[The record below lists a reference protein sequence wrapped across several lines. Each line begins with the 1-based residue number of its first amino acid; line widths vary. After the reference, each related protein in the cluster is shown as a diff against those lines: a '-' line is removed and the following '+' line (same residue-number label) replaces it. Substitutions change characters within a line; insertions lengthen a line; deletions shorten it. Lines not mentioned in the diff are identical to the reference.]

1 LSSQLETETE
11 PAVGKRASNR
21 ARRSADLGSA
31 GLEAFLNAGYAG
43 ASVERIAAAAGVA
56 RGTFYL
62 YHPNKEAL
70 FCALLDR
77 LSVPL
82 LAAIEHA
89 RDEVRRA
96 GSIAEAQSVYARLGA
111 EIAIVLSGRLPLV
124 RLMLA
129 EGRSAGPGGEAVR
142 ERLRRAEGLTREILE
157 EGTRRGL
164 HRPHD
169 SLTASL
175 AITGAVE
182 RLAWAVVSGEVQADP
197 VGAATELVEMFRRAL
212 SPT

>member
-1 LSSQLETETE
+1 MSSSLETE
-11 PAVGKRASNR
+11 AGSVIGKRESNR

-31 GLEAFLNAGYAG
+31 GLEAFLDGGYAG
-43 ASVERIAAAAGVA
+43 ASVEKIAAAAGVA

-62 YHPNKEAL
+62 YHSNKEAL
-70 FCALLDR
+70 FCDLLDR

-89 RDEVRRA
+89 RDSIRQS
-96 GSIAEAQSVYARLGA
+96 GSVEEAQSVYSRLGA
-111 EIAIVLSGRLPLV
+111 EIATVLSGRLPLV

-129 EGRSAGPGGEAVR
+129 EARSAGPGGEAVR
-142 ERLRRAEGLTREILE
+142 ERLRRAEGLAREILE

-169 SLTASL
+169 HRTASL

-182 RLAWAVVSGEVQADP
+182 RLAWAVVSGEIEADP
-197 VGAATELVEMFRRAL
+197 TAAAIELVEMFRRAL
-212 SPT
+212 APS